1 MKKNL
6 LLFLLI
12 LCGGSLCAQVPPMK
26 AEWDFNTLE
35 GWTYCHQDN
44 NPERQ
49 CEIKKGKL
57 KIWTRNGCS
66 DRI

>member
-49 CEIKKGKL
+49 CEIK
-57 KIWTRNGCS
+57 RES
-66 DRI
+66 